1 LPDRHV
7 EARRAVRRIVA
18 PHDATHNAKII
29 ITIPLDGQSRTHA
42 VARRAL
48 ATLSPWMECGTLRAG
63 WCLAMTGVSAVRARE
78 VHVRRRT
85 AIAGLNCEPL
95 CPFGKRA

>member
-1 LPDRHV
+1 
-7 EARRAVRRIVA
+7 
-18 PHDATHNAKII
+18 
-29 ITIPLDGQSRTHA
+29 
-42 VARRAL
+42 
-48 ATLSPWMECGTLRAG
+48 MECGTLRAG